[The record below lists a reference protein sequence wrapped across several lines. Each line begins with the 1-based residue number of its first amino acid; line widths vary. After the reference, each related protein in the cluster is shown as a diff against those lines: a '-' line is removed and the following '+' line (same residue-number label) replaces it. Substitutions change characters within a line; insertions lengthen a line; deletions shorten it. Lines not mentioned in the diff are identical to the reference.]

1 MCEPPGST
9 GFHKGANAKGVQR
22 GVISVQKGAIN
33 IHRSALGGRRDAI
46 GVQVDLVAGGGLS
59 VARPLPQS
67 IPVEYLMDAVTASEH
82 PDPDPRL
89 VESNA
94 KNLPEFGPL
103 PLPGPS

>member
-1 MCEPPGST
+1 MQGD
-9 GFHKGANAKGVQR
+9 G
-22 GVISVQKGAIN
+22 
-33 IHRSALGGRRDAI
+33 I
-46 GVQVDLVAGGGLS
+46 GVQVALDAGGGVS

-94 KNLPEFGPL
+94 KKS
-103 PLPGPS
+103 PGIWATAAASA

>member
-1 MCEPPGST
+1 MQGD
-9 GFHKGANAKGVQR
+9 G
-22 GVISVQKGAIN
+22 
-33 IHRSALGGRRDAI
+33 I
-46 GVQVDLVAGGGLS
+46 GVQVALDAGGGVS

-94 KNLPEFGPL
+94 KNPPEFGRLLLLL
-103 PLPGPS
+103 PELIFSPSRPTRLHCLEKSFPVNSFICEDMMNCPT